1 LERTLQF
8 VKGETPADK
17 LHKLETAF
25 AQAGLVLQ
33 EAVPLVAALLS
44 LPLPEERYAP
54 LTLAPQRQRQQTI
67 ETLLTILAAYASR
80 QPILLIIED
89 LQWIDASTLE
99 LLDLLITQGPPA
111 RLLAILTYRPDF
123 DPLWRDQAHVTHLL
137 LQRLVPQHIEHMA
150 RQIAG
155 GKTLPAELLQH
166 LISKTDGIPL
176 FIEEVTKMA
185 IESGLVREQ
194 AAHYVLMGSLPTL
207 TIPTTLQGSL
217 LARLD
222 QSAAGKAVAQLGAT
236 IGRSFT
242 HALLRDVSPFDATTL
257 QQGLQYLVETEMLYQ
272 RGDASHPTYVFKHA
286 LVQDVAYQSL
296 LRSTRQH
303 YHERIARVL
312 EAHFPDLAATQP
324 ELLAHHLTE
333 AGLSAAALPYWQ
345 RAARHTIQRSAHVET
360 IGHLTQGLALV
371 STLPDTP
378 ERTQHELTLY
388 LTLGN
393 TLVKL
398 KGYGTPEVGQ
408 AYDRARTLS
417 QQIRDPRQ
425 MARVLYGLWVFYLT
439 RAEFQTAQELA
450 TQLLD
455 LARLHHD
462 TDSLLRGHN
471 AQGTTLCF
479 LGEFAQA
486 HAHLAQGMAC
496 KALQTLHTDAT
507 IPQVANFAYASWA
520 LWYMGYPER
529 ALASSQAAQ
538 ALAQERHHPFSRAI
552 ALFYA
557 AILHQL
563 RREPEA
569 AREQADATIA
579 LATEL
584 EFPVWVAGG
593 TLVRGWALVA
603 QGQQAEGL
611 AQIQEGLAA
620 WRTTG
625 GELIRPSGLAKLAE
639 AYALGGQPALGLS
652 VLAEALAT
660 VNHTGMRYYE
670 AELYRLQGELVLQ
683 SGLGPSGVQ
692 TPDAEAEASF
702 HKALA
707 VARQQGAK
715 SLELRTAVSLCGL
728 WQRQGKRQAAAQLLA
743 PVYHWFSEGFDT
755 AALQEAQALLQTL
768 V

>member
-1 LERTLQF
+1 
-8 VKGETPADK
+8 
-17 LHKLETAF
+17 
-25 AQAGLVLQ
+25 
-33 EAVPLVAALLS
+33 
-44 LPLPEERYAP
+44 
-54 LTLAPQRQRQQTI
+54 
-67 ETLLTILAAYASR
+67 
-80 QPILLIIED
+80 
-89 LQWIDASTLE
+89 
-99 LLDLLITQGPPA
+99 
-111 RLLAILTYRPDF
+111 
-123 DPLWRDQAHVTHLL
+123 
-137 LQRLVPQHIEHMA
+137 
-150 RQIAG
+150 
-155 GKTLPAELLQH
+155 
-166 LISKTDGIPL
+166 
-176 FIEEVTKMA
+176 
-185 IESGLVREQ
+185 
-194 AAHYVLMGSLPTL
+194 
-207 TIPTTLQGSL
+207 
-217 LARLD
+217 
-222 QSAAGKAVAQLGAT
+222 
-236 IGRSFT
+236 
-242 HALLRDVSPFDATTL
+242 
-257 QQGLQYLVETEMLYQ
+257 
-272 RGDASHPTYVFKHA
+272 
-286 LVQDVAYQSL
+286 LVQDAAYQSL
-296 LRSTRQH
+296 VRSTRQH

-312 EAHFPDLAATQP
+312 EAQFPDLAATQP

-345 RAARHTIQRSAHVET
+345 RAAKHTIQRSAHVET

-371 STLPDTP
+371 TTLPDTP

-393 TLVKL
+393 TLIKL

-408 AYDRARTLS
+408 AYARARVLC

-455 LARLHHD
+455 LAQLHHD

-486 HAHLAQGMAC
+486 YAHLAQGMAC
-496 KALQTLHTDAT
+496 KAPGSLHTDAT

-520 LWYMGYPER
+520 LWYMGYPDR

-538 ALAQERHHPFSRAI
+538 ALAQERQHPFSRAI

-569 AREQADATIA
+569 AREKADATIA

-603 QGQQAEGL
+603 QGQQAAGL

-639 AYALGGQPALGLS
+639 AYAVGGKPELGLS

-660 VNHTGMRYYE
+660 VDHTGMRYYE
-670 AELYRLQGELVLQ
+670 AELYRLQGEFVLQ
-683 SGLGPSGVQ
+683 SRLRQSGAQ
-692 TPDAEAEASF
+692 TPDAKEEASF
-702 HKALA
+702 RKALE

-715 SLELRTAVSLCGL
+715 SLELRTAVSLCYL
-728 WQRQGKRQAAAQLLA
+728 WQQQGKRQAAAQLLA
-743 PVYHWFSEGFDT
+743 PMYHWFREGFET
-755 AALQEAQALLQTL
+755 ADLQEAQALLQTL